1 MGDPI
6 RLHTPQEGLRRPTL
20 IAAFEGWNDAGEA
33 ATGALDAMVELT
45 DAVQFADVD
54 PEDFFDFQMHRPVV
68 RWRGGQRS
76 VEWPRNTFSAAR
88 LDGDRDVVFLRGRE
102 PNTRWRTFTESIMDL
117 ATDLGVQQVITLGA
131 LQVDRPHTRKVSVTG
146 TSSDPAVAEQHGLR
160 PSTYEGPTGIVGV
173 LHQAASDAGI
183 ESLSFWVGVPHY
195 LAGAAYHRAAL
206 ALAEESAAL
215 LGAHLDLED
224 LAEEAEAQMTD
235 IAELVSEDEELA
247 EYVTELEHRA
257 DAEPDPFDG
266 VELPTPPVSG
276 EELAREFERYLRDR
290 PD

>member
-1 MGDPI
+1 MSEPI
-6 RLHTPQEGLRRPTL
+6 RITATRDDLRQPIL

-33 ATGALDAMVELT
+33 ASGALEALVEITGAET
-45 DAVQFADVD
+45 FADID
-54 PEDFFDFQMHRPVV
+54 PEDFFDFQMHRPVI
-68 RWRGGQRS
+68 RWQGEERHL
-76 VEWPRNTFSAAR
+76 EWPGNTFTAAT
-88 LDGDRDVVFLRGRE
+88 LEGERDVVFLRGRE
-102 PNTRWRTFTESIMDL
+102 PNTRWRTFTEAIIGL
-117 ATDLGVQQVITLGA
+117 ARDLGVTRIITLGA

-146 TSSDPAVAEQHGLR
+146 TSSDPSVAEQHGLR
-160 PSTYEGPTGIVGV
+160 RSSYEGPTGIVGV

-206 ALAEESAAL
+206 ALAEEAVSL
-215 LGAHLDLED
+215 LGAPIDLEE
-224 LAEEAEAQMTD
+224 LAEEAEAQMAD
-235 IAELVSEDEELA
+235 IAELVAEDEELA
-247 EYVTELEHRA
+247 EYVEELERRA

-266 VELPTPPVSG
+266 VELPSPPVSG